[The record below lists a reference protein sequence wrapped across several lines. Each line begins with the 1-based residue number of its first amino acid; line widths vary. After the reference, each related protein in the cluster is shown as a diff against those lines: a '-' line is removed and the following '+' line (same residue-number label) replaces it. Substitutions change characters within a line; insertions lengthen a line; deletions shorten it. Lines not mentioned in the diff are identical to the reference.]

1 MPLPEPV
8 SYSRP
13 HATRGPTLER
23 IRPRDRPVSTK
34 KSTPPKPLGDV
45 LKRPESEGLAYYM
58 RRAGAL
64 EQVAARVRELVPKS
78 LAAQVHLGDI
88 KDGRLSLIVPTA
100 AIASRI
106 RLDARRLAT
115 GLADCGFPV
124 NEVVARISPT
134 FRPPA
139 VPQPSAPQA
148 LPDAARAALLQLASS
163 GDPDDPLMQ
172 SIRRLADVGR
182 DRS

>member
-8 SYSRP
+8 DFSRP
-13 HATRGPTLER
+13 HATGGPTLAGV
-23 IRPRDRPVSTK
+23 RPRDRPVSSK

-45 LKRPESEGLAYYM
+45 LSKPDSEGLAYYM
-58 RRAGAL
+58 RRARAL
-64 EQVAARVRELVPKS
+64 EQVATRVRELVPPS
-78 LAAQVHLGDI
+78 LATQVFLGDV
-88 KDGRLSLIVPTA
+88 KEGRLVLIVPTA

-106 RLDARRLAT
+106 RLDARRLVA

-124 NEVVARISPT
+124 HEVVARISPT

-163 GDPDDPLMQ
+163 GDPDDPLTQ
-172 SIRRLADVGR
+172 SIRGLADVGR